1 MIVWDK
7 GKPSYQPG
15 TLPKGPDLFDAID
28 LNAGTA
34 RMLGN
39 VGSGQVR
46 AWATGEGLQQT
57 MTGNEIVTTVFG
69 VPIDTEARGAAF
81 PFVNVAPRQH

>member
-1 MIVWDK
+1 
-7 GKPSYQPG
+7 
-15 TLPKGPDLFDAID
+15 
-28 LNAGTA
+28 
-34 RMLGN
+34 MLGN

-81 PFVNVAPRQH
+81 PFVNVAPTSKLALPQQVASPADRPAAVDFLG